1 MWRSQNETV
10 GLGIQKLRALSK
22 EKHDGWQIV
31 GEVDE
36 GEKPQLWGNQDEKM
50 AKIPTIRTR
59 EGGQKV
65 TQIDDNQRFKSYQSA
80 DEW

>member
-10 GLGIQKLRALSK
+10 GLGIQKLRALLK

-36 GEKPQLWGNQDEKM
+36 GEKPQL
-50 AKIPTIRTR
+50 
-59 EGGQKV
+59 
-65 TQIDDNQRFKSYQSA
+65 
-80 DEW
+80 